1 MANLIVDQRLAPKAA
16 NIGTEE
22 EIIEVVPVT
31 APIQE
36 PVHAPSEPAPNV
48 EPAKEPVPV

>member
-1 MANLIVDQRLAPKAA
+1 MALIAEQARTPKGA

-31 APIQE
+31 AP
-36 PVHAPSEPAPNV
+36 VTAPSEPAQ
-48 EPAKEPVPV
+48 EPATPEPVKEPQPA